1 MKRRRLEAEKESWEE
16 FEKRVGNKRNNAK
29 KPAVGKVPSD
39 ILVQRMS
46 STASGRLKKYEPL
59 DTRDFVPFEDYE
71 ELNLENIKEACEK
84 FYNAPAGSCDILASD
99 RGPSCSKFEQI
110 KGRKVFF
117 IRFLEPKENA
127 DRTFRA
133 PEASF
138 ERTPARPKSAPASPS
153 RVKRVTT
160 PTVVPKSVSIAQLLR
175 AGTLVKPLKTT
186 TLQLEHF
193 DVESNKWVPAC
204 SINLQIQEEPF
215 SSGAFR
221 DAFKAT
227 CSDTGLSGQW
237 VVKKYQPT
245 SVKTIVDILNSTVE
259 DHTRK
264 QVQMHAVARNIT
276 QRFSARVPIP
286 FGDTFSYG
294 KVFYSVLD
302 ELPVTVEEFV
312 PGEFQKYVNN
322 DGTCYAPVTED
333 HQEVYA
339 KAECLVHFS
348 YAFSEKKM
356 LLVDLQ
362 GSMFKLY
369 DPEIA
374 TSQFTSDT
382 DESYFC
388 AGNLSHV
395 SIDNFFK
402 EHECN
407 KYCELMGLKD

>member
-1 MKRRRLEAEKESWEE
+1 MGGE
-16 FEKRVGNKRNNAK
+16 
-29 KPAVGKVPSD
+29 
-39 ILVQRMS
+39 
-46 STASGRLKKYEPL
+46 
-59 DTRDFVPFEDYE
+59 
-71 ELNLENIKEACEK
+71 
-84 FYNAPAGSCDILASD
+84 
-99 RGPSCSKFEQI
+99 
-110 KGRKVFF
+110 
-117 IRFLEPKENA
+117 
-127 DRTFRA
+127 
-133 PEASF
+133 
-138 ERTPARPKSAPASPS
+138 
-153 RVKRVTT
+153 
-160 PTVVPKSVSIAQLLR
+160 
-175 AGTLVKPLKTT
+175 
-186 TLQLEHF
+186 
-193 DVESNKWVPAC
+193 
-204 SINLQIQEEPF
+204 
-215 SSGAFR
+215 
-221 DAFKAT
+221 
-227 CSDTGLSGQW
+227 
-237 VVKKYQPT
+237 KYQPT

-276 QRFSARVPIP
+276 QRFSSRVPIP

-302 ELPVTVEEFV
+302 ELPVAVEEFV

-322 DGTCYAPVTED
+322 DGTCYAPVMED

-395 SIDNFFK
+395 SIDN
-402 EHECN
+402 
-407 KYCELMGLKD
+407 

>member
-1 MKRRRLEAEKESWEE
+1 M
-16 FEKRVGNKRNNAK
+16 
-29 KPAVGKVPSD
+29 
-39 ILVQRMS
+39 
-46 STASGRLKKYEPL
+46 
-59 DTRDFVPFEDYE
+59 
-71 ELNLENIKEACEK
+71 
-84 FYNAPAGSCDILASD
+84 
-99 RGPSCSKFEQI
+99 
-110 KGRKVFF
+110 
-117 IRFLEPKENA
+117 
-127 DRTFRA
+127 
-133 PEASF
+133 
-138 ERTPARPKSAPASPS
+138 
-153 RVKRVTT
+153 
-160 PTVVPKSVSIAQLLR
+160 
-175 AGTLVKPLKTT
+175 KPLKTT

-193 DVESNKWVPAC
+193 DVESNEWVPAC

-245 SVKTIVDILNSTVE
+245 SVKTIVDILQSTVE

-264 QVQMHAVARNIT
+264 QVQMHAVARNST
-276 QRFSARVPIP
+276 QRFSSRVPIP

-356 LLVDLQ
+356 MLVDLQ

-374 TSQFTSDT
+374 TSKLTSDT